1 MTATSWT
8 GDSVTEAVDGCCG
21 GGVVDGRRDRLK
33 KRGAFL
39 VGLAEASSDEA
50 GRLSVVF
57 WGLHVLAGTLIEV
70 DCVIVIALFAVVVG
84 GLELIPLAKEVT
96 GNGGGIFSLSSL
108 LFTSVVI
115 VGPFV
120 CEEGTGFIVSGFDS
134 SFFSGMAVIVS
145 WTGLSSLT
153 GTFFSSV
160 SFIPFFNGN
169 GTTGGEMQLGDAVY

>member
-1 MTATSWT
+1 MVDLGLILDDDEETGTLWSIFGGLLGKGGEGLLRLTATSWT

-50 GRLSVVF
+50 GRLSAVF

-70 DCVIVIALFAVVVG
+70 DWVIALFAIVVG

-96 GNGGGIFSLSSL
+96 GEGGGIFSLSSL
-108 LFTSVVI
+108 TYIKQS
-115 VGPFV
+115 
-120 CEEGTGFIVSGFDS
+120 
-134 SFFSGMAVIVS
+134 
-145 WTGLSSLT
+145 
-153 GTFFSSV
+153 
-160 SFIPFFNGN
+160 
-169 GTTGGEMQLGDAVY
+169 